1 MFVCVSQKYHNFAL
15 LFIMFSV
22 FCFYIT
28 CPHHVLH
35 LFLPAGNE
43 VQEELILGI
52 FLVPTFVYISTQI
65 RLLIVQKLLSQTK
78 ITWQA
83 VF

>member
-15 LFIMFSV
+15 LYTFPCRVS
-22 FCFYIT
+22 
-28 CPHHVLH
+28 H

-43 VQEELILGI
+43 VLEELILGT
-52 FLVPTFVYISTQI
+52 FLVTTFVYISTQI
-65 RLLIVQKLLSQTK
+65 TGLLIVQKLRSQTK
-78 ITWQA
+78 ITRQA